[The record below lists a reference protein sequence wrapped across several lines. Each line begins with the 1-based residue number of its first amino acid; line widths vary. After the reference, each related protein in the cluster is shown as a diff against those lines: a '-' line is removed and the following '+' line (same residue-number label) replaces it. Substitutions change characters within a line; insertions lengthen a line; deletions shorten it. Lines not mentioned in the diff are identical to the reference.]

1 MIKVPFSFIPPKQ
14 LQGMSRFLL
23 GAGDFL
29 SKWMPFLDVN
39 LKQAKMDIESR
50 EYLSMCL
57 FSSLSFYFL
66 STFFLMILLNSFGV
80 KGPLVKAIFIC
91 LIFFLFVFLQQLLYP
106 NLIAKKRIKRL
117 EINLLPALQSMLV
130 QLNSG
135 VPLFDIL
142 VSISRGDYG
151 EISTE
156 FSTVVK
162 EINAGKPQIEALE
175 EIAVENPSLF
185 FRRSIWQLVNGMK
198 AGSDLSNVIKEII
211 NSLSEEQVLQI
222 QKYGGQLNPLA
233 MFYMLVAVIIPT
245 LGMTFLIV
253 ISSFIALGET
263 ATKIVFWGLFGG
275 VCFFQII
282 FLGVIKSRRPNLLG
296 T

>member
-1 MIKVPFSFIPPKQ
+1 MIKIPFSFIPPKQ
-14 LQGMSRFLL
+14 LKTMSRVLY

-29 SKWMPFLDVN
+29 SKWFPFMGVN
-39 LKQAKMDIESR
+39 LRQAKIDLNPK

-57 FSSLSFYFL
+57 FSSILFYLFSAFFL
-66 STFFLMILLNSFGV
+66 SIMLRGFGV
-80 KGPLVKAIFIC
+80 QNGFIRAAVIS
-91 LIFFLFVFLQQLLYP
+91 LIFFFFIFLQQIMYP
-106 NLIAKKRIKRL
+106 KLITKKRIKML
-117 EINLLPALQSMLV
+117 EVNLLPALQSMLI

-142 VSISRGDYG
+142 VSIAKGDYG
-151 EISTE
+151 QMSTE
-156 FSTVVK
+156 FSTIVK

-198 AGSDLSNVIKEII
+198 AGSDMASVIKEMI

-233 MFYMLVAVIIPT
+233 MFYMLVAVIVPT

-253 ISSFIALGET
+253 ISSFIALGDT
-263 ATKIVFWGLFGG
+263 MTKIVFWSLFGF
-275 VCFFQII
+275 VCFFQIM
-282 FLGVIKSRRPNLLG
+282 FLGIIKSRRPNLLG
-296 T
+296 D

>member
-1 MIKVPFSFIPPKQ
+1 MIRIPFSFIPPKH
-14 LQGMSRFLL
+14 LQGMSRIFL
-23 GAGDFL
+23 GIGDFL
-29 SKWMPFLDVN
+29 SRWFPLLDVN
-39 LKQAKMDIESR
+39 LRQAKIDIEPR

-57 FSSLSFYFL
+57 FSSVFFYVL
-66 STFFLMILLNSFGV
+66 STFFLIILLKSFGT
-80 KGPLVKAIFIC
+80 KNYFLRSAFIA
-91 LIFFLFVFLQQLLYP
+91 LIFFFFIFLQQLMYP
-106 NLIAKKRIKRL
+106 KLITKKRIKRL
-117 EINLLPALQSMLV
+117 ENNLLPSLQSMLI

-142 VSISRGDYG
+142 VNISKGDYG

-162 EINAGKPQIEALE
+162 EINAGKPQIDALE
-175 EIAVENPSLF
+175 EIAIENPSLY

-198 AGSDLSNVIKEII
+198 AGSDMSNVIKEII

-233 MFYMLVAVIIPT
+233 MFYMLIAVIVPT
-245 LGMTFLIV
+245 LGMTFLII
-253 ISSFIALGET
+253 ISSFIAFGET
-263 ATKIVFWGLFGG
+263 ATKIVFWSLLGF

-296 T
+296 E